1 MQKPRPS
8 SVIHVPDDGEA
19 SQPPPLPPP
28 RFPPP
33 ATSLVAVVDPAMTHC
48 PIIILLTSWSTG
60 FCPLSQLR
68 KEILDDK
75 SISPEVQD
83 YFFQLAGMNI
93 LRAARLLTLGID
105 TQKTAQIHLRH

>member
-8 SVIHVPDDGEA
+8 SVIHVPEDGEA
-19 SQPPPLPPP
+19 SQPP

-33 ATSLVAVVDPAMTHC
+33 ATSLVAVVDPATTHC
-48 PIIILLTSWSTG
+48 PIIIWIHILLTSWSTG

-83 YFFQLAGMNI
+83 YFFSW
-93 LRAARLLTLGID
+93 LG
-105 TQKTAQIHLRH
+105 